1 MYFTEGEVR
10 PYVLDKVVHFGKI
23 LKVNE
28 NDNTYKIEESM
39 TGKIS
44 KVKEEDIFLGD
55 D

>member
-1 MYFTEGEVR
+1 MYYKVGEVR
-10 PYVLDKVVHFGKI
+10 TFVLDKVVYFGRI

-28 NDNTYKIEESM
+28 KDNTYKIEEIM

>member
-1 MYFTEGEVR
+1 MYFKEGEVR
-10 PYVLDKVVHFGKI
+10 PFVLDKVVHLGRI

-28 NDNTYKIEESM
+28 KDNTYKIEEIW
-39 TGKIS
+39 TRKVS

>member
-1 MYFTEGEVR
+1 MYFKEGEVR
-10 PYVLDKVVHFGKI
+10 PFVLDKVVHLGKI

-28 NDNTYKIEESM
+28 KDNTYEIEEIW
-39 TGKIS
+39 TRKIS